1 MSGDDANETM
11 AARFGALKATIEA
24 DPKGWAAMM
33 MSKIREEP
41 LIALATM
48 AIAGSILPSTT
59 VAIMVKALVDRSRA
73 AAVS

>member
-1 MSGDDANETM
+1 MSDDDATETM

-24 DPKGWAAMM
+24 DPVGWAAMM

-48 AIAGSILPSTT
+48 ALAGHMLPGTT
-59 VAIMVKALVDRSRA
+59 VAIMVKALVERSRV